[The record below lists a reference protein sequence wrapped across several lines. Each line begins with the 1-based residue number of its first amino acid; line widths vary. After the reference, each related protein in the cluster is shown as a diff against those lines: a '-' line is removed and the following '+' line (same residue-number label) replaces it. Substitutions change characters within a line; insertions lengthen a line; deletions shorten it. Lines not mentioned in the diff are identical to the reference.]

1 MPTLAATHA
10 TTSPEQLSA
19 AAYAAYFESTL
30 RHVALLQNLPLTD
43 ASVASTVIPLHA
55 ANGGSLSSVALT
67 IRVKGL
73 TQKAGEELVASA
85 HRICP
90 YPQAARGSIDVAF
103 NVQAA

>member
-1 MPTLAATHA
+1 MPTLTAAHA

-30 RHVALLQNLPLTD
+30 RHVALLQKLPLTD
-43 ASVASTVIPLHA
+43 ASVASTVIPLRA
-55 ANGGSLSSVALT
+55 ANGGALSSVALT

-73 TQKAGEELVASA
+73 TQEAGEDLVAST

-90 YPQAARGSIDVAF
+90 YPRTGRGGIDVAF